1 MLDLTPKNGCRNSY
15 LASVFQA
22 KQPQPRVVLSLYG
35 ADHNRLQSQL
45 GARAV
50 GVRRPQFSRT
60 ASAAR
65 RGSSARRS
73 GSGTRRE
80 RRSAARR
87 QPQRGSEGV
96 PTATVA
102 RRRGAGGT
110 ARALATATSGRE
122 GRVPSRHPCS
132 PPAVLANRV
141 RGPARQCGAALRR
154 RERRWRQRLVF
165 HATAARR
172 ARNCGRRADCSG
184 PVSREPQSARPGTP
198 GGSRTALRC

>member
-1 MLDLTPKNGCRNSY
+1 M
-15 LASVFQA
+15 ASSA
-22 KQPQPRVVLSLYG
+22 AAPPLPPPRWLGGEACGTGHAGHDPWSFARPARPG
-35 ADHNRLQSQL
+35 A
-45 GARAV
+45 A
-50 GVRRPQFSRT
+50 VRRG
-60 ASAAR
+60 AWCV
-65 RGSSARRS
+65 
-73 GSGTRRE
+73 GTRRD
-80 RRSAARR
+80 RRHSGRR